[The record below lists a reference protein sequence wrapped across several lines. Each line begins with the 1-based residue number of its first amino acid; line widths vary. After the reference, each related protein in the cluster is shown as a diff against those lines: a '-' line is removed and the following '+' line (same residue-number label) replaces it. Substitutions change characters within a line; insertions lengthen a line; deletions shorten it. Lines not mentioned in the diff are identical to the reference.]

1 MTRDA
6 LQRVVAYGGA
16 LLLSV
21 ALLQRFY
28 GRGGPYFRR
37 PRTIVDHVDVVK
49 HPTRDAL
56 ILIPEVEPL
65 LPRGVEVTCFRPK
78 NGHAWSDSDNYLT
91 AVGLL
96 PHQFVLPPFT
106 AASELRGEQ
115 VTEYVIA
122 IGEPFEHPS
131 YTPVAGFSS
140 GWLYKRR

>member
-1 MTRDA
+1 MNREW
-6 LQRVVAYGGA
+6 LQPIVAYGGA

-21 ALLQRFY
+21 ATIDRY
-28 GRGGPYFRR
+28 IARGGPFFER
-37 PRTIVDHVDVVK
+37 PRTIVDHVAPRQ
-49 HPTRDAL
+49 HATRDAL
-56 ILIPEVEPL
+56 ILIPQIEPL
-65 LPRGVEVTCFRPK
+65 LPRGSEVTCFRPR
-78 NGHAWSDSDNYLT
+78 NGHAWDDTDTYLT

-122 IGEPFEHPS
+122 VGAPFEHPS
-131 YTPVAGFSS
+131 YAPVAGFPN